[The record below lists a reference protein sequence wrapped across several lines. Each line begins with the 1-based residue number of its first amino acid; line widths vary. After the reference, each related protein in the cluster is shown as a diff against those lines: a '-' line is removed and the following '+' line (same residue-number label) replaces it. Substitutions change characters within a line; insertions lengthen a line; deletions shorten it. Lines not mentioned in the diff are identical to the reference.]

1 MLKKFCLEVS
11 TYLPLSSSLSEY
23 AKAWTTK
30 SKFPTSLFIF
40 LIFTTASNS
49 GEISSKVSE
58 YVSNLIPG
66 EGDTEVSID
75 LRENNK
81 PDYSILAVREIQK
94 TEDGNFFTQFSF
106 FNTEKNNDER
116 IVGNL
121 GFGKRVFSDDD
132 NMMFGLNAFYDHE
145 FDYDH
150 SRTSLG
156 AEIKSSYLE
165 LNYNQYFSNSNSK
178 TGKNSKSEEAVDGYD
193 LELGAQVPYIPS
205 ATFYTQIFEFDV
217 PGGNDFE
224 GFEYS
229 TKLEVPNSGFTL
241 ELGHTDFVDHND
253 EWFFQFK
260 YSSNKINKD
269 RPFIS
274 DEVFEKSSVADQK
287 YEKVRRE
294 NIIIKKG
301 DSFVVKAGGF

>member
-1 MLKKFCLEVS
+1 MRFFIKLSVLVLSFS
-11 TYLPLSSSLSEY
+11 TISL
-23 AKAWTTK
+23 AD
-30 SKFPTSLFIF
+30 
-40 LIFTTASNS
+40 
-49 GEISSKVSE
+49 VSE
-58 YVSNLIPG
+58 IKDRFFS
-66 EGDTEVSID
+66 SIET
-75 LRENNK
+75 L
-81 PDYSILAVREIQK
+81 L
-94 TEDGNFFTQFSF
+94 DGNFEHTDFTIKSTEETKPEISIETLKPITDTDDGLTF
-106 FNTEKNNDER
+106 FQGSLFVHDGDRET
-116 IVGNL
+116 INL
-121 GFGKRVFSDDD
+121 GLGKRFFSDDD
-132 NMMFGLNAFYDHE
+132 TIMYGLNAFYDHE